1 MHVLDH
7 FDADRIRALCA
18 SGHFFWLDLTAPTDA
33 QIGELAEILDLPPL
47 AVEDTIE
54 FHQRPK
60 VDDYGERLLIVFYGA
75 EPTTGG
81 AQLMEV
87 HVHLAPGRV
96 VTVHRERCGLL
107 ESVREAHAHSD
118 QEVVYRIF
126 DTLSESVL
134 AYVRGVETEVSG
146 LEQRAF
152 ESPSAADRR
161 RITELRARL
170 FRLMQVIE
178 PQRDML
184 AGGGAAIE
192 RVLAMERGDRARAVE
207 GAPPGPPPAR
217 RRARRPRPRGQ
228 PRRLRPRA
236 ARRGPERLPAD
247 DVQPTQRDR
256 HAPERAGDDL
266 RPAHDHHRLLRPELR
281 LAGRSHR
288 LAHRVPGLGRRG
300 NRGHDR
306 RHHRVAVAGRLPEQE
321 RPVVFRL
328 RADPRWR

>member
-1 MHVLDH
+1 MHTLDH

-18 SGHFFWLDLTAPTDA
+18 SGHFFWLDLTAPTEA

-47 AVEDTIE
+47 AVEDTVE

-75 EPTTGG
+75 EPTTGS
-81 AQLMEV
+81 AQLLEV

-96 VTVHRERCGLL
+96 ITIHREPCGLL

-161 RITELRARL
+161 RITELRGRL

-184 AGGGAAIE
+184 AGGDAAIE
-192 RVLAMERGDRARAVE
+192 RVLEMETGQVHHPFADVREDLVLAVNLSAYCRE
-207 GAPPGPPPAR
+207 MLAEALNVYLQTTSNRLNEIATRLSVLATIFVPLTIITGFF
-217 RRARRPRPRGQ
+217 GQ
-228 PRRLRPRA
+228 NFGWLVDHIDSLTA
-236 ARRGPERLPAD
+236 FLLWGIGGTVGTIAVITAWLW
-247 DVQPTQRDR
+247 
-256 HAPERAGDDL
+256 RAGYL
-266 RPAHDHHRLLRPELR
+266 
-281 LAGRSHR
+281 
-288 LAHRVPGLGRRG
+288 
-300 NRGHDR
+300 NRNG
-306 RHHRVAVAGRLPEQE
+306 Q
-321 RPVVFRL
+321 
-328 RADPRWR
+328 

>member
-60 VDDYGERLLIVFYGA
+60 VDDYGERLLVVFYGA

-96 VTVHRERCGLL
+96 ITIHRERCGLL

-118 QEVVYRIF
+118 QEGVYRIF

-134 AYVRGVETEVSG
+134 GYVRGVETEVSG

-152 ESPSAADRR
+152 ERPSPGDRR
-161 RITELRARL
+161 RITELRAKL

-184 AGGGAAIE
+184 VGGDAAIE
-192 RVLAMERGDRARAVE
+192 RVLGMESGQVHHPFADVRDDLVLAVNLAAYCRE
-207 GAPPGPPPAR
+207 LLAEALNVYLQ
-217 RRARRPRPRGQ
+217 ATSN
-228 PRRLRPRA
+228 RLNEIATRLTLLATVFVPLTIITGFFGMNFGWLVRHIDSFASFLVHGIGGMIVPIA
-236 ARRGPERLPAD
+236 AIGTWL
-247 DVQPTQRDR
+247 
-256 HAPERAGDDL
+256 HRAGYL
-266 RPAHDHHRLLRPELR
+266 
-281 LAGRSHR
+281 
-288 LAHRVPGLGRRG
+288 
-300 NRGHDR
+300 NRNG
-306 RHHRVAVAGRLPEQE
+306 Q
-321 RPVVFRL
+321 
-328 RADPRWR
+328 

>member
-7 FDADRIRALCA
+7 FDADRIRELCA
-18 SGHFFWLDLTAPTDA
+18 SGHFFWLDLTAPTEA
-33 QIGELAEILDLPPL
+33 QIGELAEILGLPPL

-75 EPTTGG
+75 EPTAGG
-81 AQLMEV
+81 AQLTEV
-87 HVHLAPGRV
+87 HVHLAPARV
-96 VTVHRERCGLL
+96 ITVHRERCGLL
-107 ESVREAHAHSD
+107 ESVREAHAYSD

-161 RITELRARL
+161 RIAELRGRL

-184 AGGGAAIE
+184 AGGDAAIE
-192 RVLAMERGDRARAVE
+192 RVLGMETGQVHHPFADVRDDLVLAVNLSAYCRE
-207 GAPPGPPPAR
+207 LLAEALNVYLQTTSNRLNEIATRLSVLATIFVPLTIITGFF
-217 RRARRPRPRGQ
+217 GQ
-228 PRRLRPRA
+228 NFGWLVDHIDSLTA
-236 ARRGPERLPAD
+236 FLIWGVGGTLGTIAVITAWLW
-247 DVQPTQRDR
+247 
-256 HAPERAGDDL
+256 RAGYL
-266 RPAHDHHRLLRPELR
+266 
-281 LAGRSHR
+281 
-288 LAHRVPGLGRRG
+288 
-300 NRGHDR
+300 NRNG
-306 RHHRVAVAGRLPEQE
+306 Q
-321 RPVVFRL
+321 
-328 RADPRWR
+328 